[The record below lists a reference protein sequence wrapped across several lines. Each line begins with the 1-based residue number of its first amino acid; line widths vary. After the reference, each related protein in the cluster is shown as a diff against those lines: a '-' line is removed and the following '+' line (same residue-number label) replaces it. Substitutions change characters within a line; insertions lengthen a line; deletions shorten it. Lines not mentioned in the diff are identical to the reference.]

1 MPRKGCVPARSFA
14 RGLLLAA
21 GLAAVAVPLAVRGWS
36 LAIEQS
42 SVEVVLPDIRSGAWE
57 ITGNRANIRPTVS
70 AGGESASF
78 DFAPSSLI
86 LTDRLAFAKSG
97 QSLTLRNL
105 RTDLSQTKVQL
116 DYGATG
122 PWSERVAINGELRMD
137 AERIDHPRLLSQA
150 WHFEGSVSGRLAA
163 LRIDGTL
170 TSAAG
175 LAAELD
181 VQLHPGGAVSIN
193 AETALEGP
201 EDVRALAATFTD
213 WPALLTFESGTAQ
226 LSVDACMS
234 PEDGLEVTGRAE
246 LESVTGIVNRT
257 AVSGLSGEVRGA
269 LEQDKLSADFRDMT
283 IAGINPGIPISDVRF
298 SGDYTA
304 STSSPLEGT
313 LDIQQARAAFLD
325 GRLRIPPG
333 TYALANGSVQV
344 PVELQEVSLGRLM
357 EVYPAEGLSGSGRLQ
372 GLIPLDITGSGEV
385 RVRGGRVS
393 AVDPGGQLQ
402 LPADRL
408 QAMLGGNQAMN
419 LVVQALQNFHYSV
432 LNSTID
438 YDEQGK
444 LTLGLRLEGRNQ
456 ELRGGQP
463 VVLNVNLEEDIPA
476 LLTSLQLS
484 GRVNEAVTRRVRE
497 MLQESGK
504 ETSP

>member
-1 MPRKGCVPARSFA
+1 MPRKGCARARSFA
-14 RGLLLAA
+14 RGLLWAA
-21 GLAAVAVPLAVRGWS
+21 GLTAVAAPLAVRGWS

-42 SVEVVLPDIRSGAWE
+42 SVGVVLPDIRSGGWE
-57 ITGNRANIRPTVS
+57 ITGNRADIRPTVT
-70 AGGESASF
+70 ADGDSASF
-78 DFAPSSLI
+78 DFAPTSQI
-86 LTDRLAFAKSG
+86 QTDRLAFAQGG
-97 QSLTLRNL
+97 QSLALSNL
-105 RTDLSQTKVQL
+105 LTDLSQTKVQL

-122 PWSERVAINGELRMD
+122 PWSERIAIHGELRMD
-137 AERIDHPRLLSQA
+137 AERIDHPRLVPQA
-150 WHFEGSVSGRLAA
+150 WHFEGSVGGRLAA

-175 LAAELD
+175 LAADLE
-181 VQLHPGGAVSIN
+181 VQLDPDGAVTVT
-193 AETALEGP
+193 AEAVLDGP
-201 EDVRALAATFTD
+201 EDIRALAATFTD
-213 WPALLTFESGTAQ
+213 WPALLTVESGAVH
-226 LSVDACMS
+226 LSVDAWVS
-234 PEDGLEVTGRAE
+234 PQDGLEINGRAE
-246 LESVTGIVNRT
+246 LEKVTGVVNRT

-269 LEQDKLSADFRDMT
+269 LKQGQLTAGLRDMT
-283 IAGINPGIPISDVRF
+283 IASINPGIPISEVRF

-304 STSSPLEGT
+304 STSNPLEGT

-333 TYALANGSVQV
+333 TYALANGSWQI

-357 EVYPAEGLSGSGRLQ
+357 EVYPAEGLSGNGRLQ
-372 GLIPLDITGSGEV
+372 GRIPLEITRSGEV
-385 RVRGGRVS
+385 RVREGRVS
-393 AVDPGGQLQ
+393 AVDPGGRLQ
-402 LPADRL
+402 LPADKL

-444 LTLGLRLEGRNQ
+444 LTLGLRLEGRNP

-504 ETSP
+504 ETAP